1 MTTIPGAVSALTLSA
16 AWPELFLGAG
26 ACLILIVDLMLPE
39 SQRRWSYWLTQA
51 TLIVTAWLT
60 WVSPDELPVRALS
73 GMFVTDKLADAL
85 KLFAYLSASLTLFY
99 SRGYLAARGLFRGET
114 FVLTLT
120 SVLGMMVM
128 ISANSFVSLFLGL
141 ELMSLSL
148 YALIALQRDSP
159 RAVEAAMKYFVLGAI
174 ASGLLL
180 YGMSMLYGAT
190 GTLEISGVADA
201 IVSGRSTGVILV
213 FGLVFVVSAIAF
225 KIGAVP
231 YHMWIPDVYDGAPTA
246 VTLLVG
252 SAPKLA
258 AFAFAM
264 RLLVGSLSALAID
277 WQGMLIVLCV
287 LSMVL
292 GNVVAIAQTSI
303 KRMLAYSTIANMGFM
318 LLGFLSVAV
327 DGSRTTLDGYSA
339 AMFYTVTYVLTTLVS
354 FGIVLLLSRQGFEAD
369 RLDDFKGLNQREPW
383 YAFMMLLAMFSLAG
397 VPPTVGFYAK
407 FSVIAAAVDVGLVWL
422 AVLAVLASII
432 GAFYYLRVVKLMYFD
447 DPVDLAPLEARGDTR
462 VLLSLNGLAL
472 LLLGIFPQS
481 LMGWCVLALSHS
493 Y

>member
-1 MTTIPGAVSALTLSA
+1 MIAGPVGLWAAAPEMVVGAA
-16 AWPELFLGAG
+16 
-26 ACLILIVDLMLPE
+26 ACLILVVDLLLPE
-39 SQRRWSYWLTQA
+39 GRRGASYWLTQL
-51 TLIVTAWLT
+51 TLLAAALLT
-60 WVSPDELPVRALS
+60 WLSPDETPMHALS
-73 GMFVTDKLADAL
+73 GMYVSDKLADVL
-85 KLFAYLSASLTLFY
+85 KIFAYLSAALTLFY
-99 SRGYLAARGLFRGET
+99 SRAYLEVRGLFRGEI

-148 YALIALQRDSP
+148 YAMIALQRDSE

-190 GTLEISGVADA
+190 GTLEISAVADA
-201 IVSGRSTGVILV
+201 IVSGKGSGVILV
-213 FGLVFVVSAIAF
+213 FGLVFVVSSIAF

-246 VTLLVG
+246 VTLFVG

-258 AFAFAM
+258 AFAFAI
-264 RLLVGSLSALAID
+264 RLLVGSLSALAVD

-318 LLGFLSVAV
+318 LLGFLSVTG

-354 FGIVLLLSRQGFEAD
+354 FGIVMLVSREGFEAD
-369 RLDDFKGLNQREPW
+369 QLDDFKGLNQRSPW

-422 AVLAVLASII
+422 AVLAVLASIV

-447 DPVDLAPLEARGDTR
+447 DPVDAAPIEPRADTGI
-462 VLLSLNGLAL
+462 LLSLNGIAL
-472 LLLGIFPQS
+472 LLLGVFPQS
-481 LMGWCVLALSHS
+481 LMGWCVLALRHS